1 MTAVLGPRGS
11 FSEQAAKKLAMK
23 NLKYCQTITDALEA
37 VKLGKEPYAVV
48 PIENSLEGT
57 VNETLDYLTF
67 NKGMSIYAETVL
79 PINHFLL
86 GLNKSKIKKVISHPQ
101 ALAQCRNWIRKNLRA
116 SLENRASTADAAR
129 EVSEKKDPS
138 IAAIASKQA
147 AEIYGLKVLAK
158 NIQDNS
164 ANATRFIV
172 ISKKQHSKAKRD
184 KTSIVFYY
192 RENRPGILWEV
203 LGEFAKRKINLTK
216 IESRPS
222 KKVLGDYLFYIDFDG
237 HGSEKTVKEALSAV
251 RKRVASLKI
260 LGSYPKSF

>member
-11 FSEQAAKKLAMK
+11 FSEQAAKELAMK
-23 NLKYCQTITDALEA
+23 NIRHCQTITDALEA
-37 VKLGKEPYAVV
+37 VKLGKEPCAVV

-67 NKGMSIYAETVL
+67 NKGLNIYAETVL
-79 PINHFLL
+79 PIKHFLL

-101 ALAQCRNWIRKNLRA
+101 ALAQCRNWIRKNLKVSVESR
-116 SLENRASTADAAR
+116 SSTAEAAR
-129 EVSEKKDPS
+129 EVSEKKDVS
-138 IAAIASKQA
+138 LAAIASKQA
-147 AEIYGLKVLAK
+147 AEIYSLKVLAK
-158 NIQDNS
+158 NIQDNN

-172 ISKKQHSKAKRD
+172 VSKKQHAKAKRD

-192 RENRPGILWEV
+192 RENRPGILLEV

-222 KKVLGDYLFYIDFDG
+222 KKVLGDYLFYIDFEG
-237 HGSEKTVKEALSAV
+237 HAAEKSVKEALSSI
-251 RKRVASLKI
+251 RKKVASLKI